1 MLRTRIITALC
12 LLLVIVPA
20 MFFDPVWLWTGV
32 SLVFVVMGAWE
43 WRSLQLR
50 MQSAAGG
57 LPVWLFAALLAVAGL
72 ALIALHW
79 WRPQTGEIVALVLL
93 LGAAAFW
100 LVPGVLSLRQPRPD
114 GPWLAA
120 LLLLACWQA
129 MIELRALG
137 PLPLVAALVLVWAA
151 DVGAYFIGRAVG
163 RRKLAPSISPGKSWE
178 GAIGGAILVVI
189 VGLTAAAAPSLAAT
203 LPALLVT
210 HVGPVLAALALLLIS
225 ALSVVGDLYESS
237 MKRQAGAKDSGRS
250 LPGHGGVLDRIDA
263 LIPVM
268 PCVALLHRVLQ

>member
-1 MLRTRIITALC
+1 
-12 LLLVIVPA
+12 
-20 MFFDPVWLWTGV
+20 
-32 SLVFVVMGAWE
+32 
-43 WRSLQLR
+43 